1 MLVADV
7 YISHANA
14 LFGFVI
20 FAVLTLLDFLTLPRA
35 GCYEFDPNRPK
46 T

>member
-20 FAVLTLLDFLTLPRA
+20 FAVLALLDFLNSSSRWLL
-35 GCYEFDPNRPK
+35 
-46 T
+46 